1 VEGVCGGLG
10 VKSTLEEVL
19 HFEARSLKEYF
30 RKASKT
36 GRGTSQE
43 VADRREG
50 VFTSRLSR
58 YFPPPVT
65 FAKGNIEDIHGQRS
79 QSIDC
84 IMLSPAHPNLIDE
97 DGRRAAILAEG
108 VDFAIEIKPNLT
120 TSRELTRALEQGVS
134 VKNLAR
140 ERFGVMAEARNEF
153 HQSIPFA
160 LAAESSFRK
169 PKTLVEKVVEFYEK
183 NRVPR
188 HRQFDLVLINN
199 RFLAYNLCPL
209 VRGFG
214 IERGIVLAE
223 IGEGSFALFL
233 WFLHTWPKSEMTI
246 SSSVL
251 LPYFRLLP
259 KNWTTYHDVN
269 ARLAALG

>member
-1 VEGVCGGLG
+1 MR
-10 VKSTLEEVL
+10 STLEEVL
-19 HFEARSLKEYF
+19 YFEARSLKEYF
-30 RKASKT
+30 GKASKT

-50 VFTSRLSR
+50 IFTSRLSR

-84 IMLSPAHPNLIDE
+84 IMLSPAHPHLVDE

-108 VDFAIEIKPNLT
+108 VDFAIEIKPDLAS
-120 TSRELTRALEQGVS
+120 SRELTRALEQGVS
-134 VKNLAR
+134 VKTLAR
-140 ERFGVMAEARNEF
+140 GRFGVLAEARNDF

-160 LAAESSFRK
+160 LAAESSFSK
-169 PKTLVEKVVEFYEK
+169 PRTLVEKLVEFYEK
-183 NRVPR
+183 NRIPR
-188 HRQFDLVLINN
+188 LKQFDLILVNN

-209 VRGFG
+209 VPGFG
-214 IERGIVLAE
+214 IDRGIVLAE

-259 KNWTTYHDVN
+259 NNWTTYHDIN
-269 ARLAALG
+269 ARLGALG